1 MVKKLLLDIGLA
13 FLLFLGAAFLA
24 GVVSMKRPDCVTC
37 GATVGS
43 TVWLAGVLALQPV
56 IWVREVGM
64 LSRCVIWGISM
75 LLGVA
80 CYIAFE
86 YLGARLL
93 ASGNGVG
100 LNIAFYAN
108 TALIVVAVATS
119 AVFTRLRS
127 THANQNR
134 DPPGYGE

>member
-1 MVKKLLLDIGLA
+1 MAKKLLLDIGLA

-24 GVVSMKRPDCVTC
+24 GVVSMNRPDCVTC

-43 TVWLAGVLALQPV
+43 TVWFAGVLALQPV
-56 IWVREVGM
+56 IWLREVGM

-80 CYIAFE
+80 CYIALE

-93 ASGNGVG
+93 TSGNGVG
-100 LNIAFYAN
+100 LNMVFYAN
-108 TALIVVAVATS
+108 TVFIVVAVSTS
-119 AVFTRLRS
+119 AVFTRVRS
-127 THANQNR
+127 TRANQNTE
-134 DPPGYGE
+134 PPGYGE